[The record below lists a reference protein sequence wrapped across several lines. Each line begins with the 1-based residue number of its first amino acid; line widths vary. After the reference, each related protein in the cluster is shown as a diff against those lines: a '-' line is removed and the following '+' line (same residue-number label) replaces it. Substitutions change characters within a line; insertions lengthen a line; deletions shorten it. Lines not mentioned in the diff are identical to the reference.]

1 MVRQS
6 LPRLIGSASGALLAA
21 ALAGACT
28 DTLVQPLGDSL
39 SNANDRLTIKGRVC
53 TSVPDPNGFPVKVVL
68 IVDQS
73 GSMCVSDPPG
83 SQQGSAFCER
93 TDIQAIVPPGV
104 TTPARVRAIQRL
116 LSQFRTQPNV
126 YVSLVPFET
135 NVKDVWPPS
144 TSGQRFAR
152 PNASLDAR
160 VATLQSQLGKG
171 TDYQGA
177 LDYTYSLIA
186 GDIDQTARQNPAI
199 LPRTRYVVV
208 FLTDGT
214 PFPRC
219 DATNG
224 RLPVYAGPDNPD
236 LQWADS
242 IGAEDFCHIADPS
255 SPDQITG
262 FVVGENR
269 NQNYQVFNPVE
280 KLMELKN
287 QFNVADIRFHTI
299 LLLNVAA
306 VRACGPICEDLY
318 GAYPGVAPENYPEA
332 THRVAKWLLQQMAA
346 RGNGVF
352 QEFLDGQIYSMGLG
366 ALDYSSLFS
375 RNVVKAMITRSL
387 TSIAVSADK
396 IGIDSDG
403 DGLPDAVETPFL
415 LKTNPF
421 DPDTDGDC
429 FTDGFEVMHAREG
442 FDPLI
447 KDPRGC
453 DPSSPATLGCSC
465 RDTDGDGLSQFAEAY
480 LGTNTG
486 LVDSDGDGIPD
497 GLEALYGKNPLVP
510 DATIDTDGD
519 GISDIDE
526 IKANTDPRRRDRP
539 LFERDGYQYKMTA
552 DPQADGTV
560 CYDYAVSNIKL
571 LTPPSRSGVRQGF
584 NLFKVF
590 FAESPESGVSTDYGV
605 WRAGCVW
612 AQYDWPI
619 RVPEGPE
626 VILNDAKFISTNQ
639 LVVDADYRIN
649 CVGTPP

>member
-1 MVRQS
+1 MANHIHRKI
-6 LPRLIGSASGALLAA
+6 LDSASLLLAA
-21 ALAGACT
+21 VLFCACSDALI
-28 DTLVQPLGDSL
+28 QPLGNEL
-39 SNANDRLTIKGRVC
+39 SNANDRLTLRGRVC
-53 TSVPDPNGFPVKVVL
+53 TAVPDPTGFPVKVVF

-104 TTPARVRAIQRL
+104 TTPARVRALQQL
-116 LSQFRTQPNV
+116 LNQFRTQPNI

-135 NVKDVWPPS
+135 NVKDVWPPA

-160 VATLQSQLGKG
+160 VATLQTQLGKG

-177 LDYTYSLIA
+177 LDYTYALIA
-186 GDIDQTARQNPAI
+186 GDIQQTALQNPAI

-219 DATNG
+219 DANNG

-242 IGAEDFCHIADPS
+242 IGAEDFCHIADPT
-255 SPDQITG
+255 SPDTITG
-262 FVVGENR
+262 FIVGTDR
-269 NQNYQVFNPVE
+269 NQNYQVFNPVD
-280 KLMELKN
+280 KLMELKG
-287 QFNVADIRFHTI
+287 QYNVADIRFHTI

-306 VRACGPICEDLY
+306 VRACGPICQDLY

-332 THRVAKWLLQQMAA
+332 THRVAKWLLQQMSA

-366 ALDYSSLFS
+366 ALDYSSLAS
-375 RNVVKAMITRSL
+375 RNVVKTMIARSL
-387 TSIAVSADK
+387 TSIAVSSTKMDV
-396 IGIDSDG
+396 DTDG
-403 DGLPDAVETPFL
+403 DGLPDAMETPFL
-415 LKTNPF
+415 LKTNKF
-421 DPDTDGDC
+421 AADTDGDC
-429 FTDGFEVMHAREG
+429 FPDAFEVMHADQG
-442 FDPLI
+442 FDPLV
-447 KDPRGC
+447 KDARGC
-453 DPSSPATLGCSC
+453 DPNSPATLGCSC

-480 LGTNTG
+480 LHTNTG

-497 GLEALYGKNPLVP
+497 GLEALYGKNPLVA

-519 GISDIDE
+519 GISDLDE
-526 IKANTDPRRRDRP
+526 IKANTDPRRRDRG
-539 LFERDGYQYKMTA
+539 LFEREGYQYSLRA
-552 DPQADGTV
+552 DPQPNGSV
-560 CYDYAVSNIKL
+560 CYDYTVSNIKL
-571 LTPPSRSGVRQGF
+571 FTPPARSGVRQGY

-590 FAESPESGVSTDYGV
+590 FSESPESGVATDYGV
-605 WRAGCVW
+605 WRAGCAW
-612 AQYDWPI
+612 AQYDPPI
-619 RVPEGPE
+619 RDPQGPE
-626 VILNDAKFISTNQ
+626 LVLNDNNFVPPGQ
-639 LVVDADYRIN
+639 LVIDADYLQN
-649 CVGTPP
+649 CVGTRP